1 MNQSLCVEQRVV
13 VKGNSGVIKEKLFD
27 KFRIKVIC
35 ILISIQ
41 MIVKT
46 VLVFIL
52 DSYYTSATINFTL
65 SSKFI
70 ARYSMSNNFSA
81 ETLIVYL

>member
-41 MIVKT
+41 MIVRT

-52 DSYYTSATINFTL
+52 DFVLHFSDNKL
-65 SSKFI
+65 
-70 ARYSMSNNFSA
+70 YSRLKVHCQNMILNNNF
-81 ETLIVYL
+81 LLKH